1 MLRRR
6 RIALQHDTSDC
17 GPAALLTVLRMHG
30 QDCSVEYLREQ
41 AGTDASGTSVYG
53 LVRAARSLGM
63 HAEAVRGH
71 IGDLATCRFP
81 LIAHVVTREGLLHFI
96 VVKGIRRGRVQVAD
110 PAMGHYRMTLDA
122 FAELWKTG
130 VAILVSAPTAAAP
143 EPPSASRW
151 LIGHLLANN
160 IWITQSAFLGTVYA
174 GLGIASAFLL
184 QVMVDK
190 AIPLRDVRQ
199 ALAVALVFVAVGLIR
214 GGVGW
219 LRQLFGARLF
229 LESGGHVSDSF
240 LGRILYAH
248 SWYFR
253 SRRDGDV
260 ASRLNDLV
268 AVNNTLIA
276 HIGGMIIDVLMIVSC
291 LAAMILMSRLVGL
304 AAVAE
309 LCLLFAI
316 YTRSFA
322 GIGRMQRRAAAA
334 FARTESSF
342 LDSIRGIDEIKTYSL
357 EAARAKHVQAS
368 MDQYLAEAYGIRR
381 KSADLSLFV
390 ELASAGLLG
399 FALYYL
405 GNDAIAGHGGA
416 GTLIAMY
423 AILGYALP
431 AVMRLAQSLIVCQQ
445 AWISACRIVEA
456 LGAKRE
462 DLAAGQQPERL
473 SMLELRDAVVRYA
486 DGRPLLSIPY
496 LVARR
501 GELIR
506 LQGGNGSG
514 KSTLARVLQQTW
526 AHDPGTYTVDGV
538 PVEQIAPAWL
548 RRQVVVVPKQS
559 HLFSG
564 TVLDNILCSEDAEPA
579 AARLKAFEERG
590 GMRLL
595 ASLGL
600 GLDTHVGEGGR
611 TLSSGEQQIVALAR
625 SLLRAP
631 AVLVLDEA
639 LSAMDVQHR
648 ALASDLISR
657 YARDHVVVV
666 IEHDE
671 RTGLAY
677 HRRYRLVEDPKARM
691 TLVCEDSAPVA
702 EMMVECV

>member
-1 MLRRR
+1 M
-6 RIALQHDTSDC
+6 
-17 GPAALLTVLRMHG
+17 
-30 QDCSVEYLREQ
+30 EYLREQ
-41 AGTDASGTSVYG
+41 AGTDASGTSAYG

-63 HAEAVRGH
+63 QAEAVRGD
-71 IGDLATCRFP
+71 IDGLAACDFP
-81 LIAHVVTREGLLHFI
+81 VIAHVVTREGLLHFV
-96 VVKGIRRGRVQVAD
+96 VVKGIRRGRVEVAD
-110 PAMGHYRMTLDA
+110 PATGHYGLSLDA

-130 VAILVSAPTAAAP
+130 VAILVSRPTVAAP
-143 EPPSASRW
+143 EPPSAWQW
-151 LIGHLLANN
+151 LVEHLFANN
-160 IWITQSAFLGTVYA
+160 IWITQSVFLGTIYA

-190 AIPLRDVRQ
+190 AIPLHDARQ
-199 ALAVALVFVAVGLIR
+199 ALAVALVFVALGLVR

-229 LESGGHVSDSF
+229 LESGRNVSGSF
-240 LGRILYAH
+240 LGRILFAH

-276 HIGGMIIDVLMIVSC
+276 NIGGMIIDVLMIVSC
-291 LAAMILMSRLVGL
+291 LVAMVLMSRLVGL
-304 AAVAE
+304 AAIGEV
-309 LCLLFAI
+309 CLLFAV
-316 YTRSFA
+316 YMRSFA
-322 GIGRMQRRAAAA
+322 GLSRMQRRAAAA

-342 LDSIRGIDEIKTYSL
+342 LDSIRGIGEVKTYSL
-357 EAARAKHVQAS
+357 EAVRANHVQAS
-368 MDQYLAEAYGIRR
+368 MDRYLAEAYGIRR
-381 KSADLSLFV
+381 KSGDLALFV

-416 GTLIAMY
+416 GMLIAMY

-431 AVMRLAQSLIVCQQ
+431 SVMRLAQSLIVCQQ

-462 DLAAGQQPERL
+462 ELETGVQLAGF
-473 SMLELRDAVVRYA
+473 SMLELRNAVVRHA
-486 DGRPLLSIPY
+486 DGRPLLSIPHF
-496 LVARR
+496 VARS

-526 AHDPGTYTVDGV
+526 AHDVGTYTVDGV

-564 TVLDNILCSEDAEPA
+564 TVLSNILCGDDAEA
-579 AARLKAFEERG
+579 AATGLKMFEECG

-600 GLDTHVGEGGR
+600 ALDAIIGEGGR

-625 SLLRAP
+625 SLVRTP
-631 AVLVLDEA
+631 AVLIMDEA
-639 LSAMDVQHR
+639 LSAMDTRHR
-648 ALASDLISR
+648 ALASAMVSR
-657 YARDHVVVV
+657 YARDHVVIM

-671 RTGLAY
+671 RAGLAY
-677 HRRYRLVEDPKARM
+677 HRRYRLVEDPQARM
-691 TLVCEDSAPVA
+691 TLLCEDSAPVA
-702 EMMVECV
+702 DTMVECA